1 MMESESNSESSDQ
14 EIHQKEDDAYAED
27 DLPDLVLGIKFW
39 GNFEVKIHQNQNLIL
54 CFDNDIS

>member
-1 MMESESNSESSDQ
+1 MESESNSESSDQ

-39 GNFEVKIHQNQNLIL
+39 ENFEVKNHQN
-54 CFDNDIS
+54 